1 MTWERVE
8 EIAYGEL
15 NLTEQQFLDATPYW
29 FRRKLAGF
37 QRLEFM
43 RDRAEWDKTRWLA
56 AMLLQVHTKKQL
68 KPTDL
73 LEFPDERERRQKE
86 TIRIARQMAV
96 DKRFPATLPKKID
109 DEQSNQSS

>member
-1 MTWERVE
+1 
-8 EIAYGEL
+8 
-15 NLTEQQFLDATPYW
+15 
-29 FRRKLAGF
+29 
-37 QRLEFM
+37 M

-86 TIRIARQMAV
+86 TIRIARQIAV